1 MQKWLDNNDILM
13 YSTYN
18 EGTSVTTKKFIKTSK
33 TKIYVKMTANTQQIN
48 TLILIILLLAK
59 NLLYLIIL
67 ILVKKLISN
76 PKAPKLKVDDRV
88 RITKFKNIFRKDYA
102 ENWSRKMFIND
113 SMLKTN
119 PWTYKT
125 KGV

>member
-13 YSTYN
+13 YSAYN

-59 NLLYLIIL
+59 NLSLLIIL

-76 PKAPKLKVDDRV
+76 PKAPKLKVDDRI

>member
-59 NLLYLIIL
+59 NLLLLIIL

-102 ENWSRKMFIND
+102 ENWSRKMFIDD

>member
-13 YSTYN
+13 YSAYN

-59 NLLYLIIL
+59 NLLLLIIL

>member
-1 MQKWLDNNDILM
+1 
-13 YSTYN
+13 
-18 EGTSVTTKKFIKTSK
+18 
-33 TKIYVKMTANTQQIN
+33 MTANTQQIN

-59 NLLYLIIL
+59 NLLLLIIL

-102 ENWSRKMFIND
+102 ENWSKKMFIND

>member
-18 EGTSVTTKKFIKTSK
+18 EGTSVTTKRFIKTSK
-33 TKIYVKMTANTQQIN
+33 TRIYVKMTTN
-48 TLILIILLLAK
+48 TLVK
-59 NLLYLIIL
+59 NLLLLIIL

-102 ENWSRKMFIND
+102 ENWSRKIFIND